1 MTPTELAAYIGALAW
16 LPQIWSWIYGKI
28 VKPKLRIN
36 CAATG
41 EVGYS
46 TFGPIVNIDVSIS
59 TEKRDALI
67 EKISLKVTHEKGEVR
82 TLTWNT
88 LGEAPQ
94 EVRSATGEVTNRWT
108 RTQPAIALRVG
119 EYFSADK
126 FVGFREVEY
135 GRQYTKLM
143 NA

>member
-88 LGEAPQ
+88 LGEVPQ
-94 EVRSATGEVTNRWT
+94 DVRSATGEVTNRWT